1 MRPCWRCV
9 QTRSEMRRLRAAAP
23 PALRSGR
30 PGRHQV
36 SQRGV
41 ELVDRA
47 HTLRRQARKH
57 LARRPVPGSY
67 RGLMLALCAASRE
80 LGMEVGAFVVPPST
94 FRPDEEVMW
103 KLPSGVR
110 PGSLPDK
117 GLIPPI
123 VRVRLPVRDRER
135 ARSGPPP
142 GARLLQGPDA
152 RVVRRQPRARHGGGS
167 VRGAPIHV
175 QARRGS
181 DVEAPVGGEARLAA
195 RQGADPADRAGAPAC
210 TRPRTGPLQFI
221 SAVVQAASVDWYRPT
236 EASGVHEPLASL
248 WPQLRER
255 GPRTE
260 GLAEHLET
268 VIETS

>member
-1 MRPCWRCV
+1 M
-9 QTRSEMRRLRAAAP
+9 
-23 PALRSGR
+23 
-30 PGRHQV
+30 
-36 SQRGV
+36 

-47 HTLRRQARKH
+47 HTLRRQAREH
-57 LARRPVPGSY
+57 LAHRPVPGSY
-67 RGLMLALCAASRE
+67 RVLMLALCAAGRE
-80 LGMEVGAFVVPPST
+80 LGIEVGAFVVPPST

-135 ARSGPPP
+135 ARS
-142 GARLLQGPDA
+142 
-152 RVVRRQPRARHGGGS
+152 
-167 VRGAPIHV
+167 
-175 QARRGS
+175 
-181 DVEAPVGGEARLAA
+181 
-195 RQGADPADRAGAPAC
+195 
-210 TRPRTGPLQFI
+210 QFI

-268 VIETS
+268 VIETP